1 LENEEIKKKVN
12 ALQTENEK
20 IKEELQETQKKYEEE
35 NVKQKERIKGLFKD
49 SAIVKLD
56 EKKMINDW
64 IDPYN
69 EKNITSELL
78 FRTIVDGDSST
89 NFHSKCDNKGPT
101 ITFIK
106 TSAGKR
112 VGGFTMLSWNSS
124 GSYREDKEASLA
136 TFLTLCVD
144 RKLQQS
150 IKRAGRIKN
159 KLMNDSLSLEHI
171 YDQFSFPLKDLLSD
185 NSKNDPLE
193 NIIKDEKLKE
203 LVESIRTNLSD
214 KEYEVYSLML
224 SGLKYHEIA
233 ILLNRSPKQIDNTIQ
248 RLKNKIKK
256 ILDER

>member
-1 LENEEIKKKVN
+1 MDYEYSDDQLIQMIREESAEAKDIIFDKYKY
-12 ALQTENEK
+12 
-20 IKEELQETQKKYEEE
+20 IIDIELKKYH
-35 NVKQKERIKGLFKD
+35 NMANILGYDYNDLYQDALYGFAD
-49 SAIVKLD
+49 G
-56 EKKMINDW
+56 IN
-64 IDPYN
+64 
-69 EKNITSELL
+69 
-78 FRTIVDGDSST
+78 
-89 NFHSKCDNKGPT
+89 
-101 ITFIK
+101 
-106 TSAGKR
+106 
-112 VGGFTMLSWNSS
+112 
-124 GSYREDKEASLA
+124 SYREDKDASLA

-159 KLMNDSLSLEHI
+159 KLMHDSLSLEHI

-203 LVESIRTNLSD
+203 LVEAIKNDLSD

-224 SGLKYHEIA
+224 SGLKYNEIA